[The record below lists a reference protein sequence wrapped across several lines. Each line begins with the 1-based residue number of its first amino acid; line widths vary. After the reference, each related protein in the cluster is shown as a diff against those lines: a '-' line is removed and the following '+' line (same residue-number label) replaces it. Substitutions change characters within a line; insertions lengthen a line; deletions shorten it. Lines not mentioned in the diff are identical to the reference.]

1 LCSNTSYLYPT
12 YSRTCVRTQVI
23 YIPLRTCVR
32 TQVIYIPLLQLR
44 ENKLI
49 TRVDQ
54 HISALPCRRLS
65 KCNVSRKNWSRHS
78 STVVSRNHYC
88 DYSMFVAYRQE
99 HFQDIDHDTNVQ
111 SLLSPTCFL
120 TIPWHT
126 RVSVEQALTPN
137 PGKMCRRDGRKTSNK
152 RVIRQQSCT
161 YVSIYV
167 NVCTY
172 VRRYIR
178 TYVSTFH
185 LYTSSNLSLYAHIYL
200 CKYTE

>member
-1 LCSNTSYLYPT
+1 MIVSFELEHALRDW
-12 YSRTCVRTQVI
+12 YSKHTHANN
-23 YIPLRTCVR
+23 LRDRITFFREYFR

-111 SLLSPTCFL
+111 SLLSPTSFL

-126 RVSVEQALTPN
+126 RVCVETTIQ
-137 PGKMCRRDGRKTSNK
+137 
-152 RVIRQQSCT
+152 
-161 YVSIYV
+161 
-167 NVCTY
+167 
-172 VRRYIR
+172 
-178 TYVSTFH
+178 
-185 LYTSSNLSLYAHIYL
+185 
-200 CKYTE
+200 